1 LEDPANQPSIKI
13 ELKTAI
19 LGKSCQLANEFLMT
33 TFWRLPGQPQISK
46 NYQFNKIKFLFLII

>member
-19 LGKSCQLANEFLMT
+19 LGKSCQLADEFLLT
-33 TFWRLPGQPQISK
+33 TFWRLPGQISK